1 MFRLYSILYMLHK
14 YSTYLSLPYI
24 AFNNDTEWEI
34 LIMIAFNNNQ
44 VNSKWDRTLWIDIAW
59 ICSRMKV
66 GRIHIYIIW
75 EGGGNS
81 FHILLLFLLLLSIGI
96 EWQVNFLEFVKALCV
111 CIFPLFR
118 PLSHSLSLLLFPLL
132 FFAICLY
139 AIIYLMHYTSML
151 WHFRSDLII
160 KIAYT
165 QRVRFQTS
173 FAYIELYQL
182 LLNVINNTTTTQ
194 IWQNA

>member
-1 MFRLYSILYMLHK
+1 
-14 YSTYLSLPYI
+14 
-24 AFNNDTEWEI
+24 
-34 LIMIAFNNNQ
+34 MIAFNNNQ

-59 ICSRMKV
+59 ICSLVKV

-75 EGGGNS
+75 KGGGNS

-96 EWQVNFLEFVKALCV
+96 GWQVNFLEFVNALCV
-111 CIFPLFR
+111 CIFSLFR
-118 PLSHSLSLLLFPLL
+118 PLSHSLSSSLPSPLL
-132 FFAICLY
+132 CHLSPCYHLSHALY
-139 AIIYLMHYTSML
+139 ESAM
-151 WHFRSDLII
+151 II

-182 LLNVINNTTTTQ
+182 SLNVINNTTTTQ

>member
-44 VNSKWDRTLWIDIAW
+44 VNSKWDKTLWIHIAW
-59 ICSRMKV
+59 ICNLMKV

-75 EGGGNS
+75 KVGGNS

-96 EWQVNFLEFVKALCV
+96 EWQVNFLEFVNALCV
-111 CIFPLFR
+111 CISSLFR

-132 FFAICLY
+132 FFAICLH
-139 AIIYLMHYTSML
+139 AIIYLMHYTSLL
-151 WHFRSDLII
+151 WLLKSRIRS
-160 KIAYT
+160 
-165 QRVRFQTS
+165 V
-173 FAYIELYQL
+173 FAFKRHLHILSYISYC
-182 LLNVINNTTTTQ
+182 
-194 IWQNA
+194 